1 MATDTAIA
9 RMPAEWAPHER
20 TLMAWPARDA
30 LWGAALSRAKREFAG
45 VANAIAAFEPV
56 TMAVPPGAAAE
67 ARGALSAAVELVE
80 LPLDDSW
87 LRDSGP
93 IFRLDAHGTRSAVH
107 FRFNGWGERFT
118 PYDRD
123 EAAGGVLARRYADE
137 VVEADIV
144 LEGGSIAVDGEGVL
158 LTTEQ
163 CLLRGRRNPGRTRE
177 ELQERLTALLGVERV
192 VWLGDGLTEDRDTDG
207 HVDLVAAFTRPGEVL
222 LCTPPDGPDAE
233 PMAENAERLRAAG
246 LAVRPFE
253 LLTHVEVCGE
263 RAIASYLNFY
273 LCNGAV
279 ILPLFGADADHE
291 AMERIAAAYPGR
303 EVVGVPAAAIAF
315 GGGGPHCITQQVPAV
330 RAPAS

>member
-1 MATDTAIA
+1 MATDTATA

-20 TLMAWPARDA
+20 TLMAWPARA
-30 LWGAALSRAKREFAG
+30 SLWGAALGRAKEEYAG

-56 TMAVPPGAAAE
+56 TMVVPPGASEE
-67 ARGALSAAVELVE
+67 ARGMLGAAVELVE

-93 IFRLDAHGTRSAVH
+93 VFRLDGAGTRSAVH

-118 PYDRD
+118 PYDAD
-123 EAAGGVLARRYADE
+123 EAAGGTLARRYAEE
-137 VVEADIV
+137 VVAADIV

-177 ELQERLTALLGVERV
+177 EIDERLRRLLGVTDV
-192 VWLGDGLTEDRDTDG
+192 VWLGDGLVEDRDTDG
-207 HVDLVAAFTRPGEVL
+207 HVDLIAAFTRPGEVL
-222 LCTPPDGPDAE
+222 LCVPPDGPDAE
-233 PMAENAERLRAAG
+233 PMAANAERLRAAG
-246 LAVRPFE
+246 LNVRPFE
-253 LLTHVEVCGE
+253 LLTHVDVAGE
-263 RAIASYLNFY
+263 RAVASYLNFY
-273 LCNGAV
+273 LCNGAL
-279 ILPLFGADADHE
+279 ILPLFGADTDHA
-291 AMERIAAAYPGR
+291 AMEQIAAAYPGR
-303 EVVGVPAAAIAF
+303 EIVGVPAATIAY